1 MSKINKIVRIGVVG
15 CGAIGRGVSLFID
28 KKLKKFASVYA
39 LADKDVI
46 AAKRLQSKLHSRAF
60 IYDIDTLVKKVD
72 LVIETA
78 SVEAAQKILKKIL
91 FYKKDTIIL
100 SVGALI
106 NNLDLLEKAKKKN
119 IKIYIPSGA
128 ICGVDGIG
136 ALSMG
141 VIKKIYLI
149 TSKPPRG
156 LMGASYL
163 QKKRINLSNLKKEKI
178 IFTGGVKEAIKYF
191 PKNINV
197 AATLLLASS
206 SANIRVCIKADPRI
220 KSNIHR
226 IILKSKEANLNINIE
241 NIPSKTNPKTSALT
255 VLSTQ
260 YLLKSIFSPFKIGS

>member
-163 QKKRINLSNLKKEKI
+163 QKKEKI